1 MAQADFASRRRWA
14 AGSDGARVDLALAG
28 VFSTVGFPLA
38 FGFAGAA
45 GAIAARA
52 VCFSSDLAGR
62 VRFVVVGPALRAAF
76 SVTAPFA
83 FVFVVTGGF
92 ARRSASMALATLAGL
107 AASGFAGLVVFA
119 VGFVV
124 DCAPLPAVDLVGGL
138 ALATLATLDA
148 LFGVALMADSPVS
161 VRGDFADF
169 VTFAPFSPEGAVDFA
184 DALVRVVVAG
194 DVSHRVACCASMLC
208 AFFAVAGRFIV
219 GVTERAVTAGSVAF
233 FAATDFAVLVTF
245 GFIAGAVVILGF
257 SG

>member
-38 FGFAGAA
+38 GGFAGAA
-45 GAIAARA
+45 GVIVTRA
-52 VCFSSDLAGR
+52 VRFSSDLAGR

-76 SVTAPFA
+76 SLTALVA

-124 DCAPLPAVDLVGGL
+124 VCAPFPSVDLVGGL
-138 ALATLATLDA
+138 TLATVATLDG
-148 LFGVALMADSPVS
+148 LFGVARMADLPVS
-161 VRGDFADF
+161 V
-169 VTFAPFSPEGAVDFA
+169 
-184 DALVRVVVAG
+184 
-194 DVSHRVACCASMLC
+194 
-208 AFFAVAGRFIV
+208 
-219 GVTERAVTAGSVAF
+219 
-233 FAATDFAVLVTF
+233 
-245 GFIAGAVVILGF
+245 
-257 SG
+257 